1 MSVYVNLG
9 CLTSIQPSLLAYTSL
24 DHEKYGMLKGLCE
37 YLSPVLSCSAV

>member
-24 DHEKYGMLKGLCE
+24 ARKKFEMLKGLCE
-37 YLSPVLSCSAV
+37 YSSPVLCCPAV